1 MKTAPRKF
9 ELTSDILLRAYSI
22 GVFPMA
28 ESRDAKDLFWVEP
41 QERGIFPL
49 DGLIV
54 SRSLAKT
61 VRSDRFRVVA
71 DRAFETVM
79 RACAER
85 EKTWINDEIVRLYGE
100 LFAAGHAHS
109 LEAYEGDALVGGL
122 YGVSLRGAF
131 FGESMFHRAR
141 DASKVALVHLFARL
155 RPGGFRLLDA
165 QFSTEHLASLGAVE
179 ISRDT
184 FRLRLA
190 EALDIRGEFRR
201 LARRNAMSGAEALQ
215 RARGDGTEVATGEFT
230 ETERRSSRTAPGDK
244 VWAGGMAAFDEMGIA
259 SGETRPLYRQVAR
272 WLEDTPPELLAARRA
287 QAEYMFRRIGI
298 TFGVYGDK
306 DAAERLIPF
315 DIVPR
320 LISRA
325 EWRRLEAGL
334 TQRARA
340 LNLFLKDVYGP
351 RAILKETIIPP
362 ELILRNPFYRP
373 EMIGRR
379 APHDIWVHIAGIDI
393 VRVDDEEFYVL
404 EDNARTPSG
413 VSYMLENREVTMR
426 LLPDLFARHSVAPVD
441 DYPDQLLA
449 CLRSVAPRLNGGE
462 ATIVILT
469 PGAFNSAYYEHS
481 FLADKLGVELVE
493 GRDLFVEDDQVFMRT
508 TLGPR
513 RVDVIY
519 RRVDDDFL
527 DPLVFNPASVLGVP
541 GLVGAYLAGNV
552 TIANAIGTGIADDKA
567 IYCYIPELIRFYLS
581 EEPLLKNVPT
591 YRCREP
597 SSLKYVMERLD
608 QLVVKE
614 VNGSGGYGML
624 VGPHASAAQREQFGA
639 KIMADPNNYIA
650 QPTLALSTCPAS
662 FESGVS
668 PRHVDL
674 RPFVLSGADGVR
686 IVPGG
691 LTRVALKEGSLVV
704 NSSQGGGTKDTWIVD
719 DAEGAA

>member
-1 MKTAPRKF
+1 
-9 ELTSDILLRAYSI
+9 
-22 GVFPMA
+22 MA
-28 ESRDAKDLFWVEP
+28 V
-41 QERGIFPL
+41 
-49 DGLIV
+49 
-54 SRSLAKT
+54 
-61 VRSDRFRVVA
+61 
-71 DRAFETVM
+71 
-79 RACAER
+79 
-85 EKTWINDEIVRLYGE
+85 
-100 LFAAGHAHS
+100 
-109 LEAYEGDALVGGL
+109 
-122 YGVSLRGAF
+122 
-131 FGESMFHRAR
+131 
-141 DASKVALVHLFARL
+141 
-155 RPGGFRLLDA
+155 
-165 QFSTEHLASLGAVE
+165 
-179 ISRDT
+179 
-184 FRLRLA
+184 
-190 EALDIRGEFRR
+190 
-201 LARRNAMSGAEALQ
+201 
-215 RARGDGTEVATGEFT
+215 
-230 ETERRSSRTAPGDK
+230 
-244 VWAGGMAAFDEMGIA
+244 AFDEMNLPGGDLRSA
-259 SGETRPLYRQVAR
+259 YHELSR
-272 WLEDTPPELLAARRA
+272 WLKETPPEALEYRRQEAELL
-287 QAEYMFRRIGI
+287 FRRIGI
-298 TFGVYGDK
+298 TFAVYGD
-306 DAAERLIPF
+306 AEAQERLIPF
-315 DIVPR
+315 DVIPR
-320 LISRA
+320 IFSA
-325 EWRRLEAGL
+325 KEWTLLEKGL
-334 TQRARA
+334 KQRVRA
-340 LNLFLKDVYGP
+340 LNMFLRDIYHGRDIL
-351 RAILKETIIPP
+351 RANIIPDD
-362 ELILRNPFYRP
+362 LIFQNPVFRP
-373 EMIGRR
+373 EMNGQDV
-379 APHDIWVHIAGIDI
+379 PHDVYVHIAGIDI
-393 VRVDDEEFYVL
+393 VRVDADEFYVL

-449 CLRSVAPRLNGGE
+449 CLRSVAPRQNGGE

-639 KIMADPNNYIA
+639 KIMADPSNYIA

-662 FESGVS
+662 FETGVS

-719 DAEGAA
+719 DPEGSA